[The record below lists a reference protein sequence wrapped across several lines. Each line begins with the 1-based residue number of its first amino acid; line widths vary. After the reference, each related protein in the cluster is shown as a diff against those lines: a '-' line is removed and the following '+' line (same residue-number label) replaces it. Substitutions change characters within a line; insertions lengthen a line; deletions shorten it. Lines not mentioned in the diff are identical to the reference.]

1 MYFETK
7 KVNVLFSKDENIK
20 EIFIFIKMILCVWCV
35 TEYERGWNME
45 VQCLNIISKK
55 FYPTKRVTDGLLL
68 LLPIKGVLEIQQF
81 TANVKIDTEVLIVNH
96 TEIFSIKRNE
106 TTILLY
112 IASDWFL
119 ERGYSFFDYQY
130 NSKLIQSTAQ
140 LTKSLI
146 ELTKHYLNHTLSC
159 DIYENYMV
167 KIVEIIAN
175 EAKVDSNYL
184 PQQTDNSY
192 FGITG
197 EILDYV
203 SRNLKQPLTL
213 KSIAN
218 HIFISQS
225 NISSQFYSKLDMNFK
240 TYVDTLKLA
249 TSMKELLNGQYT
261 IGEISDLYGFSS
273 AALYSKKFKQYY
285 GYTPNQYRKLTK
297 YNKNLY
303 YPYETLDDT
312 FKDQVKSQLTTKLA
326 NSDVQNNEITI
337 CSDYFSDN
345 RNSSIII
352 QIYTI
357 TELYQ
362 LYTDPKMSYLIEN
375 DNQVYI
381 YCNINVK
388 VFQKYISEQ
397 QTYKAIDFIIKNNAH
412 LVLQVYESQDIEIY
426 LNQIC
431 RPYATYLQTST
442 NFNQDLLNKITY
454 CFDLSTMP
462 IKEIYRN
469 IIKIRQFRENVKFG
483 IDITQLFN
491 EPDTFKMLEVQLNR
505 IGFDYYCVDNQKLS
519 TPNLNDTHEMLLTK
533 EIFKFNYIRKIMSE
547 MCLEERHYFLLNVRN
562 NFLVHDES
570 MNIIESPPLLV
581 GVFKRILK
589 HFSGIGVDLIQ
600 QMNGNESLYLY
611 DKSGF
616 RTLVG
621 SMFHRLIEKT
631 RYKVYEH
638 DFYTIIDQVD
648 KISVYISDWQI
659 MENEV
664 SNRHATKMSV
674 NINFKDLKLRKKH
687 LIFKET
693 YNNVHGN
700 INCVIPGNLREKYQW
715 SDLFIEKIEAYNKPL
730 INVFEHP
737 FNDKSLSVAI
747 DYNTVHIIDIY
758 K

>member
-1 MYFETK
+1 
-7 KVNVLFSKDENIK
+7 
-20 EIFIFIKMILCVWCV
+20 
-35 TEYERGWNME
+35 ME

-362 LYTDPKMSYLIEN
+362 LYTDPKMNYLIEN

-397 QTYKAIDFIIKNNAH
+397 QTYKA
-412 LVLQVYESQDIEIY
+412 
-426 LNQIC
+426 
-431 RPYATYLQTST
+431 
-442 NFNQDLLNKITY
+442 
-454 CFDLSTMP
+454 
-462 IKEIYRN
+462 
-469 IIKIRQFRENVKFG
+469 
-483 IDITQLFN
+483 
-491 EPDTFKMLEVQLNR
+491 
-505 IGFDYYCVDNQKLS
+505 
-519 TPNLNDTHEMLLTK
+519 
-533 EIFKFNYIRKIMSE
+533 
-547 MCLEERHYFLLNVRN
+547 
-562 NFLVHDES
+562 
-570 MNIIESPPLLV
+570 
-581 GVFKRILK
+581 
-589 HFSGIGVDLIQ
+589 
-600 QMNGNESLYLY
+600 
-611 DKSGF
+611 
-616 RTLVG
+616 
-621 SMFHRLIEKT
+621 
-631 RYKVYEH
+631 
-638 DFYTIIDQVD
+638 
-648 KISVYISDWQI
+648 
-659 MENEV
+659 
-664 SNRHATKMSV
+664 
-674 NINFKDLKLRKKH
+674 
-687 LIFKET
+687 
-693 YNNVHGN
+693 
-700 INCVIPGNLREKYQW
+700 
-715 SDLFIEKIEAYNKPL
+715 
-730 INVFEHP
+730 
-737 FNDKSLSVAI
+737 
-747 DYNTVHIIDIY
+747 
-758 K
+758 